1 MRRDFTQQLPDRDP
15 QETREWIES
24 LEAVVAEGGSNH
36 ARNLLYRLLEAAQA
50 QGVAIPEV
58 LNTPYVNTIPA
69 SADLSYPG
77 DEGIERRIRRII
89 RWNAAMMVSR
99 ANKVNAGIGGHIS
112 TYASAASL
120 YEIGF
125 NHFFRG
131 KENGA
136 GDLVYF
142 QGHASPGI
150 YSRAFLEGRLS
161 ESQMDHFRREVAGG
175 GLSSYPHPRLMP
187 DFWEFPT
194 VSMGLGPT
202 NAIYQARFNRYLHA
216 RGITDTSKSRV
227 WAFPGDGECDE
238 PETLHAL
245 TLAAREK
252 LDNLIFVVNCN
263 LQRLD
268 GPVRGNGKIIQELE
282 AKFLGAGWNVIKV
295 IWGSDWDPLLA
306 RDSDGLLLARMEET
320 LDGDYQ
326 RLAIESASVI
336 REQFF
341 GPELQHMVAGI
352 PDDKLTRMR
361 RGGHDVQKLY
371 SAYRTAIEHEGA
383 PTAIL
388 AKTVKGW
395 ALGGGFEA
403 RNITHQKKALESPD
417 LKFFRDLLELPIA
430 DAKLEEFPYYLP
442 SDDSEEVQY
451 LLSHRDELGGYMP
464 QRRRATTTI
473 ALPKRD
479 AYEEFDDGS
488 GKQEVS
494 TTMAFVRMMRNLM
507 LSGEFGKRIVPIV
520 PDEARTFGMEALFT
534 EFKIYNALGQDYTPV
549 DAELLLSY
557 IEADDG
563 QIMEEGISEAG
574 AMSSFTAAGTTY
586 SSFGEHTIPFYIF
599 YSMFGFQRVGDAI
612 WCAADSRAK
621 GFLLGATAGRTTLN
635 GEGLQHQDGHSLL
648 VATTVPC
655 CLTYDP
661 AFAYEIA
668 VIVREGL
675 RRMIDDDEDLLY
687 YLTLYNENY
696 PMPPKPSRAERGIIQ
711 GIYCFHK
718 PKKPQVRLFGSG
730 SIMQQ
735 VLRAADI
742 LKEQF
747 GVAAEIWSVTSYG
760 GLRRDAM
767 NCERW
772 NWLHPEEKE
781 KLPFIQQKLGKR
793 GLPTVATTDFMR
805 AVPDMVSKWVPGTYI
820 TLGTDGFGRSD
831 TRKQLRSFFEIS
843 SEHIAVAALNALAQS
858 GKFPVKDVT
867 KAMKTLGIDPSL
879 ADPFYSY

>member
-24 LEAVVAEGGSNH
+24 LEAVVAEGGGNH

-50 QGVAIPEV
+50 LGVAIPDV

-69 SADLSYPG
+69 SADASYPG

-99 ANKVNAGIGGHIS
+99 ANKTHKGIGGHIS

-125 NHFFRG
+125 HHFFRG

-161 ESQMDHFRREVAGG
+161 VTQMDHFRREVAGG

-216 RGITDTSKSRV
+216 RGIADTSKSRV

-282 AKFLGAGWNVIKV
+282 ARFRGAGWNVIKV

-306 RDSDGLLLARMEET
+306 RDRDGLLLARMEET

-326 RLAIESASVI
+326 RFAIESADVI

-341 GPELQHMVAGI
+341 GSELQHLVAGI

-361 RGGHDVQKLY
+361 RGGHDAQKLY
-371 SAYRTAIEHEGA
+371 SAYRAATEHEGA

-388 AKTVKGW
+388 AKSVKGW

-417 LKFFRDLLELPIA
+417 LKFFRDLLKLPIP
-430 DAKLEEFPYYLP
+430 DAELDEFPYYLP
-442 SDDSEEVQY
+442 PDDSEEVQY
-451 LLSHRDELGGYMP
+451 LLSHRDELGGYIP
-464 QRRRATTTI
+464 QRSRTVTTI
-473 ALPKRD
+473 ALPKRE
-479 AYEEFDDGS
+479 AYGEFDGGS
-488 GKQEVS
+488 GKRKVS

-520 PDEARTFGMEALFT
+520 PDEARTFGMEALFSK
-534 EFKIYNALGQDYTPV
+534 FKIYNALGQDYTPV
-549 DAELLLSY
+549 DAKMLLSY
-557 IEADDG
+557 VEAEDG
-563 QIMEEGISEAG
+563 QILEEGISEAG
-574 AMSSFTAAGTTY
+574 AMSSFTAAGTAY

-599 YSMFGFQRVGDAI
+599 YSIFGFQRVGDAI

-675 RRMIDDDEDLLY
+675 RRMIDEDEDLLY

-711 GIYCFHK
+711 GLYRFRK
-718 PKKPQVRLFGSG
+718 PEKPQVRLFGSG

-742 LKEQF
+742 LEERF
-747 GVAAEIWSVTSYG
+747 GVTAEIWSVTSYG
-760 GLRRDAM
+760 GLRRDALR
-767 NCERW
+767 CERW
-772 NWLHPEEKE
+772 NWLHPGEKE
-781 KLPFIQQKLGKR
+781 KTPYIQQQLGKR
-793 GLPTVATTDFMR
+793 GLPTVAATDFMR
-805 AVPDMVSKWVPGTYI
+805 AVPDMVGKWVPGPYI

-831 TRKQLRSFFEIS
+831 TREQLRNFFEVS
-843 SEHIAVAALNALAQS
+843 GAHIAVAALNALAQS
-858 GKFPVKDVT
+858 GKFPVEDVASAI
-867 KAMKTLGIDPSL
+867 KELGIDPEL
-879 ADPFYSY
+879 ADPAYLY